1 MKLKYLI
8 LSLGLLLAIA
18 SCKNDS
24 SKEYWT
30 MELIEVYAAV
40 NKGNEATKGNLT
52 FKETKV
58 TDESGN
64 KKEHWYYNRDGQL
77 TTFERYIYGNNEKL
91 PFKSNFYD
99 YKDSLLSY
107 YVFEYDN
114 KGNKIVTNSY
124 DASTNELLRV
134 EEFSYDENNNRIGRK
149 ILTAAGQ
156 LVRRYEFRFD
166 NDGNEST
173 YAVYDADD
181 KKLVAEAF
189 SIVKKDEKGWV
200 EKWSFR
206 NEQPSTMKT
215 RKFVKFLP
223 AKITEVR

>member
-1 MKLKYLI
+1 MKLRHLI
-8 LSLGLLLAIA
+8 LSLSLLLALS

-24 SKEYWT
+24 PKEYWT
-30 MELIEVYAAV
+30 MELIEVFTAI
-40 NKGNEATKGNLT
+40 NDGKEAKKGNLT

-58 TDESGN
+58 TDSAGN

-77 TTFERYIYGNNEKL
+77 TTFERYIYGKNDKL

-107 YVFEYDN
+107 YVFEYND
-114 KGNKIVTNSY
+114 KGNKIKTNSF

-134 EEFSYDENNNRIGRK
+134 EEFDYDENNNRIGRK

-156 LVRRYEFRFD
+156 VVRRYEFRFD
-166 NDGNEST
+166 KDGNEST
-173 YAVYDADD
+173 YSVFDGED

-189 SIVKKDEKGWV
+189 SIVKSDEKGWL

-206 NEQPSTMKT
+206 NEQPNTIKT